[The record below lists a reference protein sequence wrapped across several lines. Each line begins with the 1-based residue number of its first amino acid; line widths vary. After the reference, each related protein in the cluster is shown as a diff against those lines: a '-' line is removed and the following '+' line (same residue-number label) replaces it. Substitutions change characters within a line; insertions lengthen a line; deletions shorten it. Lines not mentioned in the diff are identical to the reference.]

1 MTLCVRRLAIGCVC
15 LAFLVFAGCTNTP
28 PNQTTVKVFLQGG
41 DAYTI
46 DNGQSVTIA
55 VETFNDNGAGVAWTC
70 SGSAC
75 SAATNLSNT
84 STTSVKFTATSVGT
98 AIVTATSVK
107 THGVA
112 QSATITVTA
121 APSLT
126 GGALAVATKG
136 VAYNQSLGETGGA
149 GALTFTITA
158 GSLPAGLS
166 LNGSTGTISGTP
178 TGITTGQFPF
188 TVMVKDS
195 GMPSLTATAQYTIS
209 VQFPAGS
216 LMITTSSPLPA
227 GAVGTS
233 YSATISATGGTSP
246 YTFSIDAAGTQLPAG
261 LSLGNSNNQTIISG
275 MPTAAG
281 IFTNILVDVQDS
293 QQPTANKAQTAFS
306 LTITSSAVVVSP
318 AGGALPNATQG
329 VAYTESITATGG
341 TAPYTFSLDQSSAAL
356 PTGLNF
362 SASGTGATISGTPTA
377 IGTTT
382 GIIVDVTDSS
392 LGAVTQQITYSLT
405 VTSPCGS
412 GNESLLNG
420 QYALLVKG
428 FDNGTAAGESTPQP
442 VFMGGTLYLDGMG
455 NVVAGD
461 FDANNFTSHG
471 VMESSVSG
479 TYQIGSDQRGC
490 MTLSDSEG
498 TQNFR
503 ISVAGISSGLAAK
516 VHVVE
521 VDATGPFTSG
531 VLLQQDTSSFST
543 ASISGNY
550 VFEISGPQSTASSD
564 GGKQASAGVISL
576 VASNTDT
583 TDGTVSGGT
592 MDLNLG
598 GQLEGSSSNTSWS
611 SSTPITIS
619 PTNSSYYIGGGIGNI
634 IFNTTVNGNAV
645 QVQDQI
651 YIVSANEL
659 LVMSG
664 ADETQSG
671 LIFGAGEAFKQ
682 SSGAFSTG
690 SLNAISVLHD
700 SALQVGGSGPVVT
713 TTIGTM
719 TGDGSGTLN
728 FNGWQNNGTAP
739 QNLTWTGTA
748 QAAANG
754 RVTFSSGG
762 GASPAVL
769 WLAGNNQ
776 GFYLGSGSNVESGY
790 FEPQT
795 STSVTTGSPYA
806 FGSVDPEVAGTDQ
819 EVGVAMLSGGNITGT
834 IDSNLNGTMTVNTPL
849 SLTYS
854 VDGTGLGSIPAGC
867 TLGTVGTG
875 GCQQIFYVISP
886 TKAVLMNL
894 QSGQGQVTSAPNQ
907 VADQ

>member
-1 MTLCVRRLAIGCVC
+1 MLCVRRIGIGCVC
-15 LAFLVFAGCTNTP
+15 LILLAFAGCTNTP
-28 PNQTTVKVFLQGG
+28 PDQTTVKVFLQGG
-41 DAYTI
+41 NAYTL
-46 DNGQSVTIA
+46 DNGQSVTLA
-55 VETFNDNGAGVAWTC
+55 VETFNDDGAGVSWTC

-75 SAATNLSNT
+75 SAATNLTNS
-84 STTSVKFTATSVGT
+84 SKTSVKFTATTVGT
-98 AIVTATSVK
+98 ATVTATSVK
-107 THGVA
+107 THSVA
-112 QSATITVTA
+112 QSAVITVTA
-121 APSLT
+121 PPSLT
-126 GGALAVATKG
+126 GGTLPAATKG

-149 GALTFTITA
+149 GALTFTISG
-158 GSLPAGLS
+158 GSLPAGLN

-178 TGITTGQFPF
+178 NGITPGQFTF

-195 GMPSLTATAQYTIS
+195 GMPNLTAAAQYTMS
-209 VQFPAGS
+209 VQLPAGS

-227 GAVGTS
+227 GAVGAG
-233 YSATISATGGTSP
+233 YSASISATGGTSP

-261 LSLGNSNNQTIISG
+261 LTLSNSNNQGVISG
-275 MPTAAG
+275 TPTAGGA
-281 IFTNILVDVQDS
+281 FTNILIDVEDS
-293 QQPTANKAQTAFS
+293 QQPTANKAQAVFS
-306 LTITSSAVVVSP
+306 LTITAAPLVVSP
-318 AGGALPNATQG
+318 AAGALPNATQG

-341 TAPYTFSLDQSSAAL
+341 TTPYTFTLDQASAAL
-356 PTGLNF
+356 PAGLSF
-362 SASGTGATISGTPTA
+362 SSTGTGATISGTPTA
-377 IGTTT
+377 VGTTT
-382 GIIVDVTDSS
+382 GIVVDVTDSS
-392 LGAVTQQITYSLT
+392 QGGVTQQITYSLT
-405 VTSPCGS
+405 VATPCGS

-428 FDNGTAAGESTPQP
+428 FDKGTASGETGPQP
-442 VFMGGTLYLDGMG
+442 VLMGGTLYLDGTG

-471 VMESSVSG
+471 VQESSVAG
-479 TYQIGSDQRGC
+479 TYEIGSDQRGC
-490 MTLSDSEG
+490 MTLTDSEG

-503 ISVAGISSGLAAK
+503 ISVAGISSGLASMG
-516 VHVVE
+516 HVVE

-531 VLLQQDTSSFST
+531 VLLQQDTSAFST
-543 ASISGNY
+543 ASISGTY

-576 VASNTDT
+576 AATDAN
-583 TDGTVSGGT
+583 DGTVSSGT
-592 MDLNLG
+592 IDLNVE

-611 SSTPITIS
+611 GATSITIS
-619 PTNSSYYIGGGIGNI
+619 STGSSYYIGGGIGNI

-671 LIFGAGEAFKQ
+671 LIFGAGEALKQ
-682 SSGAFSTG
+682 STGAFSTG
-690 SLNAISVLHD
+690 SLNAVSVLHD
-700 SALQVGGSGPVVT
+700 SALEVGGSSPVVT
-713 TTIGTM
+713 STIGTI
-719 TGDGSGTLN
+719 TGDGSGALD
-728 FNGWQNNGTAP
+728 FNGWQNNGTSP
-739 QNLTWTGTA
+739 QNAMWTGTA
-748 QAAANG
+748 QVAANG

-762 GASPAVL
+762 GTNPAVL
-769 WLAGNNQ
+769 WLAGSNQ

-795 STSVTTGSPYA
+795 GTSVSTGSPYA
-806 FGSVDPEVAGTDQ
+806 FGSIDPEIAGTDQ
-819 EVGVAMLSGGNITGT
+819 AVGVATLSSGNITGT
-834 IDSNLNGTMTVNTPL
+834 IDDNLNGTVAVDTPL

-867 TLGTVGTG
+867 TVGTVGAG

-894 QSGQGQVTSAPNQ
+894 QNGQGQVTSTPIQ
-907 VADQ
+907 VVDQ